1 MLSESP
7 FFFFFSLEN
16 VAHTLKAFDS
26 LLYQDET
33 RQLHK
38 HFLAQLLKCILSR
51 CMCVCV
57 CVSGRQ
63 VRPLLISRNISSPRW
78 KTASYAD
85 AVVLRWVMLVETGQI
100 LGALKHHWQL
110 AVFTRSHT
118 RTHAHTHTGQQYGL
132 TMGPM

>member
-26 LLYQDET
+26 LLYQDEP

-57 CVSGRQ
+57 CVCVRETSQTSANLKKHLFTQ
-63 VRPLLISRNISSPRW
+63 VENCIIC
-78 KTASYAD
+78 
-85 AVVLRWVMLVETGQI
+85 
-100 LGALKHHWQL
+100 
-110 AVFTRSHT
+110 
-118 RTHAHTHTGQQYGL
+118 
-132 TMGPM
+132 